1 MNPPAAPP
9 LFAPLFEGPTD
20 VFDYSSVFSVLPLP
34 AILIDSRG
42 TIVDVNDAY
51 LAAATKTE
59 ESASA
64 DALIGRPVWDVA
76 PDDDDP
82 ILPKAMVEQALAS
95 EADDLEMP
103 SPLLSGTES
112 KEGTLVLHE
121 VRVILLPE
129 RAGAIIVREEITERV
144 AQAER
149 LQVPSICP

>member
-1 MNPPAAPP
+1 
-9 LFAPLFEGPTD
+9 
-20 VFDYSSVFSVLPLP
+20 
-34 AILIDSRG
+34 
-42 TIVDVNDAY
+42 
-51 LAAATKTE
+51 
-59 ESASA
+59 
-64 DALIGRPVWDVA
+64 
-76 PDDDDP
+76 
-82 ILPKAMVEQALAS
+82 
-95 EADDLEMP
+95 MP

>member
-20 VFDYSSVFSVLPLP
+20 VFDYCSVFSVLPLP

-64 DALIGRPVWDVA
+64 DALVGRPVWDVA

-95 EADDLEMP
+95 EADDLENAIAPAFGNGIEGGHTRASRGACHP
-103 SPLLSGTES
+103 S
-112 KEGTLVLHE
+112 
-121 VRVILLPE
+121 
-129 RAGAIIVREEITERV
+129 A
-144 AQAER
+144 
-149 LQVPSICP
+149 